1 MTLMTLTTWFTAHPI
16 ESLILLFFLV
26 IILGLFFSLNR
37 LKAILSDESAVRKN
51 LQQQWDNDNET
62 LKTELGKLSES
73 LAIRTRHWENLSQ
86 QQHQRFRQESELTKN
101 TLSNAI
107 NQLREN
113 LHLQQQQ
120 LQETHGQSFINLQRV
135 IAEQLKNQTEQV
147 RHNVDSLN
155 KTTESRLKD
164 IAGRVNQ
171 QLEQGMQKTHTTFT
185 DIQKRLSVIDEAQ
198 KRIDHLSTNV
208 VSLQNVL
215 TDKKTRGAFG
225 EMQLQTIVE
234 NALPPQFVDFQYTL
248 SNNKRADCIIHLP
261 EPNGDMVIDAKFP
274 LESYRQLVGEH
285 QQTTATITQNFK
297 KDIKKHITDIAD
309 KYIFP
314 PETAESAILFL
325 PAEAI
330 FAEIHANHP
339 DLVEFAQRHQVWLT
353 SPTTLM
359 AILATAKSVIK
370 DDATRRQA
378 HIMREQLYRLRGDFE
393 RFQTRM
399 DNLAKRIELANR
411 DVVEVSTSANKIS
424 KHFQQIE
431 AAETWGKNAPLDNE
445 TNEQTEDLPHVE
457 QAKTEAVK

>member
-1 MTLMTLTTWFTAHPI
+1 MNSDIILFISFVQQWVQNHPI
-16 ESLILLFFLV
+16 ESAIIAVFLALF
-26 IILGLFFSLNR
+26 LGVFIAFRR
-37 LKAILSDESAVRKN
+37 LKQHLKQHLSGDKETLLA
-51 LQQQWDNDNET
+51 LQQQLDNDNER
-62 LKTELGKLSES
+62 LKTELGKLSEA
-73 LAIRTRHWENLSQ
+73 LAIRSEHLETLTREQSRQ
-86 QQHQRFRQESELTKN
+86 FRQESELNKN
-101 TLSNAI
+101 TMTGALT
-107 NQLREN
+107 QLRD
-113 LHLQQQQ
+113 
-120 LQETHGQSFINLQRV
+120 SLQRQQGV
-135 IAEQLKNQTEQV
+135 INESQSKQFLGFQSVLAEQLKNQTEQV
-147 RHNVDSLN
+147 RHNVDALN

-164 IAGRVNQ
+164 IATRVNQ
-171 QLEQGMQKTHTTFT
+171 QLEQGLHKTHTTFT

-215 TDKKTRGAFG
+215 TDKKTRGVFG

-261 EPNGDMVIDAKFP
+261 DPNGDMVIDAKFP
-274 LESYRQLVGEH
+274 LEGYKQLVDET
-285 QQTTATITQNFK
+285 QATTVTVKQNFK
-297 KDIKKHITDIAD
+297 KDIKKHVTDIAS
-309 KYIFP
+309 KYILP
-314 PETAESAILFL
+314 PETAESAILFI

-339 DLVEFAQRHQVWLT
+339 DLVEFAQRHQVWLA

-378 HIMREQLYRLRGDFE
+378 HVMREQLHRLKGDFE

-399 DNLAKRIELANR
+399 DNLAKHINQANK
-411 DVVEVSTSANKIS
+411 DVTEVNTSAGKIS

-431 AAETWGKNAPLDNE
+431 AADEWHFTDELRLSDD
-445 TNEQTEDLPHVE
+445 T
-457 QAKTEAVK
+457 